1 MTSWRQAHR
10 LTEHY
15 QTPEAVNKE
24 RIGLSVMIRALPDS
38 ARDITTPSSDL
49 SPRSIPSGR
58 LSSSTGSSI
67 PYLTTHGMH
76 CDGDGCRRL

>member
-24 RIGLSVMIRALPDS
+24 LIGLSVMIRALSGS
-38 ARDITTPSSDL
+38 ARGITTPLSDL

-58 LSSSTGSSI
+58 LSSSTGDSI
-67 PYLTTHGMH
+67 LYLTTHGMH
-76 CDGDGCRRL
+76 CNGDGRRRL